1 MSDGV
6 YVLRTR
12 DGFRVAYSDN
22 YDEFFGP
29 FNDAT
34 MNFRTNGNKFLNV
47 FGKSEVYP
55 DEKSVLEA
63 AFGISRVI
71 DETDDGVMFI
81 ENYPNYTFEELTSG
95 KAT

>member
-6 YVLRTR
+6 YILRTK
-12 DGFRVAYSDN
+12 DGFRVAYCDAY
-22 YDEFFGP
+22 YDFFGP

-34 MNFRTNGNKFLNV
+34 MNFRANGNKFLSV
-47 FGKSEVYP
+47 FGKSEMYP
-55 DEKSVLEA
+55 DEKSALEA

-81 ENYPNYTFEELTSG
+81 ENYPDYTFEELTSG
-95 KAT
+95 KAA

>member
-6 YVLRTR
+6 YILRSK
-12 DGFRVAYSDN
+12 DGFRVGYGKDY
-22 YDEFFGP
+22 YDFFGP
-29 FNDAT
+29 FNDET
-34 MNFRTNGNKFLNV
+34 INFRANADTFLDV

-81 ENYPNYTFEELTSG
+81 ENYPDYTFEELTSG
-95 KAT
+95 KAA